1 MIGAVHL
8 DDLDD
13 AALLSA
19 ALQKLLPEF
28 ADQPRKQAAIRRL
41 LQRSKAV
48 LASPATLH

>member
-13 AALLSA
+13 AALMSA

-28 ADQPRKQAAIRRL
+28 ADQPENL
-41 LQRSKAV
+41 
-48 LASPATLH
+48 